1 MEFNVN
7 VKSTPITPD
16 GYKKLKTLLK
26 NLKTIELPNAIK
38 AIAIAREH
46 GDLSEN
52 AEYNAAKES
61 YELIEKRIKDIQI
74 KLSNI
79 RIINTNKN
87 NILINKVIFGSKVKI
102 ICLENK
108 KEEEIYIVGE
118 YESDWKKGK
127 ISINSPI
134 AKGLMG
140 KSIKEEIK
148 IMIPK
153 GIKTYKIL
161 CIS

>member
-1 MEFNVN
+1 MNVR
-7 VKSTPITPD
+7 STPITPD
-16 GYKKLKTLLK
+16 GYQKLKTLLK
-26 NLKTIELPNAIK
+26 HLKVIELPRAIK

-61 YELIEKRIKDIQI
+61 YELIEKRIKDIQM
-74 KLSNI
+74 KLSNV
-79 RIINTNKN
+79 RIINTNQS
-87 NILINKVIFGSKVKI
+87 NITINKVIFGSKVKI

-108 KEEEIYIVGE
+108 KEEDICIVGE

-127 ISINSPI
+127 ISISSPI

-140 KSIKEEIK
+140 KSIKDEIK

-161 CIS
+161 YIS